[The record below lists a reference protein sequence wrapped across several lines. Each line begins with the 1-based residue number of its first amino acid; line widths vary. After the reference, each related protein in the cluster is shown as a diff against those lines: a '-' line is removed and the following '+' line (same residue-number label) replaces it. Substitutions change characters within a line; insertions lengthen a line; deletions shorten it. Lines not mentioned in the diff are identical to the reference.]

1 MNNVS
6 LIGRLTQDPE
16 LRTTSSGLS
25 TCSFTIAVDGR
36 PSANG
41 EPHTDFIRCVAWRNQ
56 AENLCKYQKK
66 GSQIGVT
73 GRIQT
78 GSYDA
83 QDGTKRYTTEVV
95 ADNVEF
101 LGTKASNETS
111 NYNNNHNVTPAD
123 FSSEV
128 QQTTQ
133 PTTTNVESDPF
144 ADFGASIEIN
154 DDELPF

>member
-36 PSANG
+36 PSADG

-56 AENLCKYQKK
+56 AENLCKYQHK

-83 QDGTKRYTTEVV
+83 QDGTKRYTTDVV
-95 ADNVEF
+95 ADRIIF
-101 LGTKASNETS
+101 LGSKGDVPADTNYEVSNETP
-111 NYNNNHNVTPAD
+111 VETAD
-123 FSSEV
+123 LSEDPYANMGEETV
-128 QQTTQ
+128 L
-133 PTTTNVESDPF
+133 SD
-144 ADFGASIEIN
+144 
-154 DDELPF
+154 DDLPF

>member
-41 EPHTDFIRCVAWRNQ
+41 ESHTDFIRCVAWRNQ

-83 QDGTKRYTTEVV
+83 QDGTKRYTTDVV
-95 ADNVEF
+95 ADRIIF
-101 LGTKASNETS
+101 LGSKGDVPADTNYEVSNETP
-111 NYNNNHNVTPAD
+111 VETAD
-123 FSSEV
+123 LSEDPYANMGEETV
-128 QQTTQ
+128 L
-133 PTTTNVESDPF
+133 SD
-144 ADFGASIEIN
+144 
-154 DDELPF
+154 DDLPF

>member
-83 QDGTKRYTTEVV
+83 QDGTKRYTTDVV
-95 ADNVEF
+95 ADRIIF
-101 LGTKASNETS
+101 LGSKGDVPADTNYEVSNETP
-111 NYNNNHNVTPAD
+111 VETAD
-123 FSSEV
+123 LSEDPYANMGEETV
-128 QQTTQ
+128 L
-133 PTTTNVESDPF
+133 SD
-144 ADFGASIEIN
+144 
-154 DDELPF
+154 DDLPF

>member
-16 LRTTSSGLS
+16 LRTTGSGLS
-25 TCSFTIAVDGR
+25 TCTFTLAVDGR

-73 GRIQT
+73 GHIQT

-83 QDGTKRYTTEVV
+83 QDGTKRYTTDVIADRITFVGGRASSDAETNYEV
-95 ADNVEF
+95 
-101 LGTKASNETS
+101 SNEAPVET
-111 NYNNNHNVTPAD
+111 AD
-123 FSSEV
+123 LSEDPYANMGEETV
-128 QQTTQ
+128 L
-133 PTTTNVESDPF
+133 SD
-144 ADFGASIEIN
+144 
-154 DDELPF
+154 DDLPF